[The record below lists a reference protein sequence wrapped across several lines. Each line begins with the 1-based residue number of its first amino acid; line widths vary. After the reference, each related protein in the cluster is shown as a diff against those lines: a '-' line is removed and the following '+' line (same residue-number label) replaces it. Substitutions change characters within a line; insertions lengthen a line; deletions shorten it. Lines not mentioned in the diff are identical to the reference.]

1 MDKKIEKYLGSIG
14 LKFPGSEKELKVFN
28 KIYEK
33 HEYLLDESLI
43 DPIKIL
49 DEIKEEELR
58 EKNKLSKSKSFFRR
72 VVLAA
77 EIVNECHSEPRFGNV
92 KLQKMIFLCE
102 HASNMNFETNY
113 FKKAAGPYDNRL
125 MHSLRTEFEK
135 QKWFKIEK
143 ENGGGRIKY
152 LPLENSEKYKKYYI
166 SYFSDVHTEIEYL
179 INTLRNEL
187 TKDVE
192 LVATIFFCWAEIIN
206 KKSVFSSQLI
216 IKKVYSF
223 HPEKKKFS
231 ELEILRKIDWMK
243 EKGIYPKT

>member
-1 MDKKIEKYLGSIG
+1 M
-14 LKFPGSEKELKVFN
+14 
-28 KIYEK
+28 
-33 HEYLLDESLI
+33 
-43 DPIKIL
+43 
-49 DEIKEEELR
+49 
-58 EKNKLSKSKSFFRR
+58 
-72 VVLAA
+72 
-77 EIVNECHSEPRFGNV
+77 
-92 KLQKMIFLCE
+92 
-102 HASNMNFETNY
+102 
-113 FKKAAGPYDNRL
+113 
-125 MHSLRTEFEK
+125 
-135 QKWFKIEK
+135 
-143 ENGGGRIKY
+143 
-152 LPLENSEKYKKYYI
+152 ENSEKYKKYYI